1 MSYARVV
8 WYEKDRNVEYE
19 EVVPSKW
26 IDRNGTTL
34 HWPVDVNSVP
44 NAIKGQLSP

>member
-19 EVVPSKW
+19 EVVTSKW